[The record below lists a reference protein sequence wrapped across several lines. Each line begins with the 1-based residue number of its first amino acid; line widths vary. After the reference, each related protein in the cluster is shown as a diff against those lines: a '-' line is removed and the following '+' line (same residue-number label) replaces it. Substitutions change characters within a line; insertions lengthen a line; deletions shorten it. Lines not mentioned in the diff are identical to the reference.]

1 LPQGEPILGR
11 PDNCPFTAGLG
22 CQRPFRAVDV
32 TPAARDGPGNP
43 VPGARVAAARRP
55 APAPSRV
62 PLRAARVGAG
72 PGPTPPIGVTG
83 GKERRQPKE
92 AHHERSQSHRPRR
105 QGSAD
110 PSGNGPVTLIVA
122 TDRVKLKDGKTYID
136 EATGY
141 TAKTTEF
148 HKVTCFNGQGK
159 AAATRKKG
167 DVVAISGY
175 LHYSSWEDRDGNARY
190 GAEVIADRLHF
201 F

>member
-1 LPQGEPILGR
+1 MGPATPFQAPVLPLRGGPR
-11 PDNCPFTAGLG
+11 
-22 CQRPFRAVDV
+22 QRL
-32 TPAARDGPGNP
+32 PGF
-43 VPGARVAAARRP
+43 
-55 APAPSRV
+55 PS
-62 PLRAARVGAG
+62 RAARVGAG